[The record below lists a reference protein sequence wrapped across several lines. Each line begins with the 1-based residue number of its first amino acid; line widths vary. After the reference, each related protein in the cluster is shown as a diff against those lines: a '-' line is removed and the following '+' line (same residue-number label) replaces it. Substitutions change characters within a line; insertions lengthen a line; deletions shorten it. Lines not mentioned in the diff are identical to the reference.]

1 MTLEAPL
8 KRGDRV
14 ILALGGG
21 AARGM
26 AHIGVCHVLEELGIE
41 VAGVAGTS
49 IGSAVGGVIAANKLA
64 PYEEEMRQM
73 TKKGVFSLLDPV
85 VPRSGLFAGTRIT
98 DLMRDILGETRI
110 EDCEIPY
117 IAVAATLKGG
127 EEVWISEGDLVDAM
141 RASSSIPG
149 VFTPIH
155 RDGRWLIDGG
165 VSSPVPFAAASSL
178 GDLPVIA
185 VDVNDQTNGPPLVS
199 APEEEEEEPELEPQP
214 GMLDRLLEAPE
225 LHPALREFAESVR
238 STGNAASERLAVGM
252 KRMRDRI
259 RTDPVEDP
267 PKPPG
272 MIESLTDV
280 AINMM
285 HQLASCQRE
294 LSPPDVMVIPRMQ
307 GVGIFDFHRTPE
319 LIAEGA
325 RATREALESSAPSV
339 N

>member
-8 KRGDRV
+8 RRSDRV

-26 AHIGVCHVLEELGIE
+26 AHIGVCHVLKEEGIE

-49 IGSAVGGVIAANKLA
+49 IGSAVGGILAANKLE
-64 PYEEEMRQM
+64 PYEEKMRLM
-73 TKKGVFSLLDPV
+73 TRKGVFSLLDPII
-85 VPRSGLFAGTRIT
+85 PRSGLFAGTRIT
-98 DLMRDILGETRI
+98 SLMRSILGELLI
-110 EDCEIPY
+110 EECEIPF

-127 EEVWISEGDLVDAM
+127 EEVWIKEGDLVNAM

-155 RDGRWLIDGG
+155 HEGRWLIDGG
-165 VSSPVPFAAASSL
+165 VSSPVPFGAAASL

-185 VDVNDQTNGPPLVS
+185 VDVNDQTNGPPAGQL
-199 APEEEEEEPELEPQP
+199 EEEEEPELELQP
-214 GMLDRLLEAPE
+214 GKLDRILAADQ
-225 LHPALREFAESVR
+225 LHPALKEFAESVR
-238 STGNAASERLAVGM
+238 STGNAASERFAMEV
-252 KRMRDRI
+252 KRMRQRI
-259 RTDPVEDP
+259 RTEPTDP
-267 PKPPG
+267 PPRPPG

-294 LSPPDVMVIPRMQ
+294 LTPPEVMIIPRME

-319 LIAEGA
+319 LIAEGE
-325 RATREALESSAPSV
+325 RATREALGIAEVSAK
-339 N
+339 

>member
-1 MTLEAPL
+1 MTLETPL
-8 KRGDRV
+8 QRGDRV

-26 AHIGVCHVLEELGIE
+26 AHLGVCHVLKEAGIE

-49 IGSAVGGVIAANKLA
+49 IGSAVGGILAADKLE
-64 PYEEEMRQM
+64 PYEEKMRHM
-73 TKKGVFSLLDPV
+73 TRKGVFSLLDPII
-85 VPRSGLFAGTRIT
+85 PRSGL
-98 DLMRDILGETRI
+98 
-110 EDCEIPY
+110 

-155 RDGRWLIDGG
+155 HEGRWLIDGG
-165 VSSPVPFAAASSL
+165 VSSPVPFGAAASL

-185 VDVNDQTNGPPLVS
+185 VDVNDQTNGPPSGQL
-199 APEEEEEEPELEPQP
+199 EEEEKEEPELELQP
-214 GMLDRLLEAPE
+214 GKLDRILAADQ
-225 LHPALREFAESVR
+225 LHPALREFAEGVR
-238 STGNAASERLAVGM
+238 STGNAASERIAMEV
-252 KRMRDRI
+252 KRMRQRI
-259 RTDPVEDP
+259 RTEPAEQP
-267 PKPPG
+267 PRPPG

-294 LSPPDVMVIPRMQ
+294 LTPPEVMIIPRME

-319 LIAEGA
+319 LIAEGE
-325 RATREALESSAPSV
+325 RATREALGIAEVSAK
-339 N
+339 